1 MDTLRRLLAFPM
13 FATVAWL
20 VWVLGQ
26 QSGIDGAGAL
36 LALLVAVSAVVWAL
50 GLRGRSRLVLAPTTA
65 AIAAALLATWGP
77 AIVQPQAATPVG
89 TAATALWQPWSADK
103 VQALGAQGQ
112 PVFVDFTAAW
122 CVTCQVNKKTTLSNT
137 EVLADFQARNVA
149 LLRADWT
156 RQDPA
161 ITQALTSLG
170 RSGVPVYVL
179 YRPQQAP
186 LVMTEILSPSEV
198 RAALATL

>member
-1 MDTLRRLLAFPM
+1 M
-13 FATVAWL
+13 
-20 VWVLGQ
+20 
-26 QSGIDGAGAL
+26 
-36 LALLVAVSAVVWAL
+36 
-50 GLRGRSRLVLAPTTA
+50 
-65 AIAAALLATWGP
+65 
-77 AIVQPQAATPVG
+77 
-89 TAATALWQPWSADK
+89 
-103 VQALGAQGQ
+103 
-112 PVFVDFTAAW
+112 
-122 CVTCQVNKKTTLSNT
+122 SNT

>member
-1 MDTLRRLLAFPM
+1 M
-13 FATVAWL
+13 
-20 VWVLGQ
+20 
-26 QSGIDGAGAL
+26 
-36 LALLVAVSAVVWAL
+36 
-50 GLRGRSRLVLAPTTA
+50 LAPATA
-65 AIAAALLATWGP
+65 AIAAVLLVTWGP
-77 AIVQPQAATPVG
+77 AIVQPQAAAPVG

>member
-36 LALLVAVSAVVWAL
+36 LALLVAVSAVAWAL
-50 GLRGRSRLVLAPTTA
+50 GLRGRSRLVLAPATA
-65 AIAAALLATWGP
+65 AIAAVLLVTWGP
-77 AIVQPQAATPVG
+77 AIVQPQAAAPVG